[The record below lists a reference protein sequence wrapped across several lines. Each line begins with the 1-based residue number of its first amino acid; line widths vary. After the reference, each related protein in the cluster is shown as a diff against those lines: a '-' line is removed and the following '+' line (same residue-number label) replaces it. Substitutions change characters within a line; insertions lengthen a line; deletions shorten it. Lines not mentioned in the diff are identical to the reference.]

1 MSRLEVAVVVSL
13 RGSGRYV
20 TGEELGRICG
30 ATPGEV
36 RAVVRDLVKRGY
48 TIDEVPGEGFRLK
61 ETSPT
66 LDGADIRARL
76 STTILG
82 SEIFAFGRVGSTN
95 DVATALARGGA
106 PDGSLVI
113 AEEQTKG
120 RGRLGR
126 RWHSPPSAGLWFS
139 LILKP
144 DLSPEASTTLS
155 LAAALGIATALDE
168 AYGIPARIKWP
179 NDVLVHGRK
188 ICGIL
193 TEAEFLGRALNFVV
207 VGIGINVLGGEAD
220 FPSEIRDIAT
230 SIRMEAGDGMTR
242 SDVLVA
248 VMEAIEREY
257 VRLGKRGFSELKG
270 DLLGKSSLVG
280 EMIRVHTGG
289 GLIEGMAVDI
299 DDRGALILRHD
310 DGSLERIL
318 AGDVVGVG

>member
-13 RGSGRYV
+13 RSAGRYV

-30 ATPGEV
+30 AAPGEV
-36 RAVVRDLVKRGY
+36 RAIVQDLIKRGY
-48 TIDEVPGEGFRLK
+48 GIDEVPGEGFRLK
-61 ETSPT
+61 ETAST
-66 LDGADIRARL
+66 LDGADIKASL
-76 STTILG
+76 STTILA
-82 SEIFAFGRVGSTN
+82 SEVFAFGRVGSTN

-106 PDGSLVI
+106 PDGALVI

-126 RWHSPPSAGLWFS
+126 KWHSPHSAGLWFS
-139 LILKP
+139 LVLKP

-168 AYGIPARIKWP
+168 EYGIPARIKWP

-193 TEAEFLGRALNFVV
+193 TEAEFLGRALHFVV

-220 FPSEIRDIAT
+220 FPPEIRGIAT
-230 SIRMEAGDGMTR
+230 SVSMEAGDGISR
-242 SDVLVA
+242 GDVLVA
-248 VMEAIEREY
+248 VIESIESKY
-257 VRLGKRGFSELKG
+257 IRLVNRGFSELKG
-270 DLLGKSSLVG
+270 ELLGRSSLVG
-280 EMIRVHTGG
+280 KMVRVHTGG
-289 GLIEGMAVDI
+289 GLIEGTAIDI
-299 DDRGALILRHD
+299 DDRGALILKRD
-310 DGSLERIL
+310 DCSLQRIL